1 MEIWTGFVI
10 GFLGSFHCIGMCG
23 PIALALPVFQ
33 ESYAKLLF
41 GRILYNF
48 GRIVT
53 YALFGAL
60 FGLFGS
66 SLALVGLQQN
76 VSIAIGVIMLAVI
89 LLPRKYKNRLT
100 EFYLYKL
107 ISEFIK
113 SSFSKLTRRKSSS
126 SLFVIGVINGFLPCG
141 FVYVAVAGAVSTG
154 SVAAGSAFMAL
165 FGLGTFPIMLAASL
179 AGKYINLGLRT
190 KINKLIP
197 VFAVILAV
205 IFILRGLNLGIPY
218 LSPKL
223 QHSPV
228 QEEVIC
234 H

>member
-33 ESYAKLLF
+33 ESYFKLLI

-53 YALFGAL
+53 YAFFGAM

-76 VSIAIGVIMLAVI
+76 VSIAIGVIMLIAV
-89 LLPRKYKNRLT
+89 LFPRKYKNKIAD
-100 EFYLYKL
+100 FYIYRET
-107 ISEFIK
+107 SRFIK
-113 SSFSKLTRRKSSS
+113 NSFLKLSQKKSNR
-126 SLFVIGVINGFLPCG
+126 SLFIIGVINGFLPCG

-154 SVAAGSAFMAL
+154 SVLGGSAFMAL
-165 FGLGTFPIMLAASL
+165 FGLGTLPIMLAASL
-179 AGKYINLGLRT
+179 AGKYVNMGLRK

-223 QHSPV
+223 QHAPV

>member
-1 MEIWTGFVI
+1 MEVWTGFVI

-23 PIALALPVFQ
+23 PIALALPIFQ
-33 ESYAKLLF
+33 ESYAQLLF
-41 GRILYNF
+41 GRVLYNL

-53 YALFGAL
+53 YAFFGAV

-66 SLALVGLQQN
+66 SLAFVGLQQN

-89 LLPRKYKNRLT
+89 LLPRRYKNKFT
-100 EFYLYKL
+100 EFYIYKS
-107 ISEFIK
+107 INNFIK
-113 SSFSKLTRRKSSS
+113 HHFSKLIQKKSNY
-126 SLFVIGVINGFLPCG
+126 SLFTIGVINGFLPCG
-141 FVYVAVAGAVSTG
+141 LVYVAVAGAVSTG
-154 SVAAGSAFMAL
+154 SPIEGSVFMTL
-165 FGLGTFPIMLAASL
+165 FGLGTFPIMLVASL
-179 AGKYINLGLRT
+179 AGKYVNMGIRK

-197 VFAVILAV
+197 VFAIILAV

-223 QHSPV
+223 QQTHV
-228 QEEVIC
+228 NEEVMC